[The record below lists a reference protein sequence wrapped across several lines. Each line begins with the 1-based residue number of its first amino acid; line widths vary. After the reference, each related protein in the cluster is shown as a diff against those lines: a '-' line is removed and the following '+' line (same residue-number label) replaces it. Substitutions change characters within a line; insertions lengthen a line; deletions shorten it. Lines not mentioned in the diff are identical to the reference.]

1 MGIPEGAE
9 GALGQ
14 MLRSLDVEIG
24 QAIGEQ
30 RSRGRLPGDEAAIVL
45 DTRSPLLAAKVAGL
59 APPAAEGVPAVL
71 EGFGNGRHALGG
83 RFYGGRYFVAG
94 ASVNEAAAVVR
105 VFAANADE
113 RDAAEAGVRTIAGS
127 GHTVVVAVAG
137 PVYATQGVR
146 WVPFAPGGS
155 A

>member
-30 RSRGRLPGDEAAIVL
+30 RSLGRLPGDEAAIVL

-71 EGFGNGRHALGG
+71 EGFGPRLAG

-105 VFAANADE
+105 VFAANADD